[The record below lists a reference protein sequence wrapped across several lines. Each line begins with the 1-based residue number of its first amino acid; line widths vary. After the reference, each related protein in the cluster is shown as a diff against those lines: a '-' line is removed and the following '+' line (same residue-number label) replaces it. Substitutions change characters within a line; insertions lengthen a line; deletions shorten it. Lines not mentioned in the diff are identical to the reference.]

1 MDGFSRLRDAE
12 SIDNPY
18 TPDKV
23 VSQISLS
30 VYNRPSSMALRRPQ
44 TAYTAEDLVKK
55 LPGWKPPPEKKNE
68 DGEVISPAKP
78 EEIQRVASLPEFG
91 LSKQFD
97 FVSKNAID
105 SARQT

>member
-1 MDGFSRLRDAE
+1 
-12 SIDNPY
+12 
-18 TPDKV
+18 
-23 VSQISLS
+23 
-30 VYNRPSSMALRRPQ
+30 MALRRPQ

-68 DGEVISPAKP
+68 DGEVISPP
-78 EEIQRVASLPEFG
+78 EEIQRVASLPEFA

-105 SARQT
+105 SAR